1 MLIFCGV
8 VALAPCE
15 VSFDCQVLPYQS
27 DQVLSCCCDDDM
39 NAKIV
44 EKIHYRTSFVNT
56 DMKLEDIDNST
67 IPTYLDSAR
76 GTRVNS
82 LTNDESSPGNN
93 PKPEGEEENFAAG
106 DDAQLSSLKRAPS
119 ESSLLSL
126 DYLRERTDSTS
137 MLLELHDKS

>member
-1 MLIFCGV
+1 M
-8 VALAPCE
+8 VALAPGE

-27 DQVLSCCCDDDM
+27 DQILSCCDDDM
-39 NAKIV
+39 NAKVV

-56 DMKLEDIDNST
+56 DIKLEDIDNST

-93 PKPEGEEENFAAG
+93 PRPEGEEENFAAG
-106 DDAQLSSLKRAPS
+106 SNDAQLSSLKRAPS
-119 ESSLLSL
+119 ENSLLSV